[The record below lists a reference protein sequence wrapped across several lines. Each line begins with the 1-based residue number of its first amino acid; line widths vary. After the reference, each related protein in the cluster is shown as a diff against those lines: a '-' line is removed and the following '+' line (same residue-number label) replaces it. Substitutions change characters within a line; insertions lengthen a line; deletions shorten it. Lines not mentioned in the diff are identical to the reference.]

1 MILTKEEVQLLKR
14 SPLLGGIPDEN
25 LDWLVEQ
32 SEIVFVNK
40 GETFIQEGSAGDTA
54 YVILEGE
61 CEVLKRSW
69 QQDVSVVNR
78 QPGDVFGEMALLY
91 DTPRTA
97 SVRAL
102 IPSRLLRITK
112 EAFRDLISRNP
123 SSALAILYTVT
134 TRLQENESLL
144 HQREKMAALGTL
156 AAGLAHELN
165 NPAAA
170 AQRNTRLLQ
179 TQLKQWQDI
188 TFELHRL
195 GMDEHKIEILN
206 RWHSE
211 TAQKLSTTLSIDPLT
226 RSDLEMEFQDWLERK
241 GVESAWEIAPEL
253 VNIGWKLDDLNRLAG
268 EVDGEE
274 LPLFV
279 QWLGADVQVT
289 ALLDGVQQ
297 SSERIS
303 QIVNSVKSYIYLDQA
318 PVHEVDVHEGLE
330 NTLVIL
336 NHKLKQGVSVMRDY
350 STDLPRIEAYAS
362 ELNQVWTNII
372 DNAIDAM
379 DGHGQ
384 IIIRTYREDEFIV
397 VEIQDN
403 GPGIPEEVRL
413 RIFEPFFTTKGPGVG
428 TGLGLH
434 ITNNI
439 VHRHDGLIQVES
451 RPGETIF
458 KISLPLRV
466 KGK

>member
-253 VNIGWKLDDLNRLAG
+253 VNIGWKLDDLNRLAE

-458 KISLPLRV
+458 KISLPLRL

>member
-226 RSDLEMEFQDWLERK
+226 RSDLEMEFQDWLERQ

-253 VNIGWKLDDLNRLAG
+253 VNIGWKLDDLNRLAE

-336 NHKLKQGVSVMRDY
+336 NHKLKQGVSVMRDF

-458 KISLPLRV
+458 RISLPLRL

>member
-458 KISLPLRV
+458 KISLPLRL

>member
-1 MILTKEEVQLLKR
+1 MKLTKEEVLLLKR

-32 SEIVFVNK
+32 SEIVIVNK
-40 GETFIQEGSAGDTA
+40 GETFIQEGSPGDTA

-170 AQRNTRLLQ
+170 AQQNTRLLQ
-179 TQLKQWQDI
+179 TQLKQCQDI

-226 RSDLEMEFQDWLERK
+226 RSDLEMEFQDWLERQ

-253 VNIGWKLDDLNRLAG
+253 VNIGWKLDDLNRLAE

-336 NHKLKQGVSVMRDY
+336 NHKLKQGVSVMRDF

-458 KISLPLRV
+458 KISLPLRL